1 MCAKVS
7 SKRKQATTVQSPRRT
22 PRKISE
28 AQNQSKVSSVRKRSN
43 RTSGIGSLGDSPQS
57 LAHENS
63 SFSEESEDSG
73 PDDFLNLRKFCQYC
87 DFREKNIKFINKSH

>member
-7 SKRKQATTVQSPRRT
+7 SRKKQATAVQSPRRT

-28 AQNQSKVSSVRKRSN
+28 ALNQSKVSSSGKRSN
-43 RTSGIGSLGDSPQS
+43 RTSGIGSFGDSPQS
-57 LAHENS
+57 LANEGS
-63 SFSEESEDSG
+63 SFSEDSG

-87 DFREKNIKFINKSH
+87 DFQEKKYRIH